1 MRGGQRYVGFRQRA
15 RNHGWKAIRTSKLSL
30 INVTFG
36 NRVQPPIFHSILWN
50 AASNRS
56 PDFYRNTFP
65 FEIVVKLASKGKYY
79 KEDEKRKLLF
89 VWADV
94 VEAPSRIV
102 ADVIKLVFSTSYLS
116 PSAPANFHQ
125 ANRPFRI
132 QSHRTVRFQFR
143 SSRTRPISESLHGS
157 GTTSL
162 PDHRHLY
169 RLKLARKRLSKLL
182 DKSGEITFLSSGRKT
197 IYFV

>member
-94 VEAPSRIV
+94 VEAPSRSPT
-102 ADVIKLVFSTSYLS
+102 LLNSFFRPLTSPLPLQQIS
-116 PSAPANFHQ
+116 
-125 ANRPFRI
+125 
-132 QSHRTVRFQFR
+132 
-143 SSRTRPISESLHGS
+143 TRPIDRSEFKVTAPSDSNSDPREL
-157 GTTSL
+157 
-162 PDHRHLY
+162 
-169 RLKLARKRLSKLL
+169 
-182 DKSGEITFLSSGRKT
+182 
-197 IYFV
+197 VQ